1 MSNKLKFKDLG
12 FKLAVAN
19 ELMYNQEILTPKVDV
34 YKFIERKRNLTK
46 SEAFDTIEEE
56 GYEIIPEVLEYFEN
70 LEITSEMVKDI
81 EELYTD
87 GGDPI
92 YLQVVPF
99 WSGEDDIFNIKS
111 ADDAN
116 LLPNLKEVTIF
127 YDEDDSI
134 LSDFQKKGIKADWL

>member
-1 MSNKLKFKDLG
+1 M
-12 FKLAVAN
+12 
-19 ELMYNQEILTPKVDV
+19 
-34 YKFIERKRNLTK
+34 
-46 SEAFDTIEEE
+46 
-56 GYEIIPEVLEYFEN
+56 EYFEN

-87 GGDPI
+87 GGAPI
-92 YLQVVPF
+92 YLQIVPF